1 MIPRP
6 RGEFPGLKQLW
17 LPLDAMEDDCGS
29 ILLRADGPFRRLYA
43 GGAQF
48 GSSALFHPIRI
59 SLMTT
64 RGRALG
70 EVDALLVDLPWQ
82 MVTEFVKH
90 TAPRGAY
97 ARLFLILGF
106 AVADSCLEAARRW
119 IGGDLDAETAQGYAT
134 AEEFDAEEGVDPP
147 GQIVRI
153 CLFAIARPSPS
164 QVLDF
169 PSWKRRPPTA
179 WSF

>member
-1 MIPRP
+1 
-6 RGEFPGLKQLW
+6 
-17 LPLDAMEDDCGS
+17 MEDDCGS

-64 RGRALG
+64 RGGRGGCFAGRPSLANG
-70 EVDALLVDLPWQ
+70 DRVCQAHCTSRRLCS
-82 MVTEFVKH
+82 FVSD
-90 TAPRGAY
+90 PRVCSWSSCNCKP
-97 ARLFLILGF
+97 
-106 AVADSCLEAARRW
+106 VADSCLEAARRW

-147 GQIVRI
+147 GEELPDRQDLSVCNR
-153 CLFAIARPSPS
+153 CAQDSTHGWGSTRSSPS
-164 QVLDF
+164 QILDF
-169 PSWKRRPPTA
+169 PSWKRRPPTG

>member
-1 MIPRP
+1 MATAAVIPRP
-6 RGEFPGLKQLW
+6 RLAGEVASGESPGLKQLW

-106 AVADSCLEAARRW
+106 AVGAA
-119 IGGDLDAETAQGYAT
+119 AT
-134 AEEFDAEEGVDPP
+134 ANQL
-147 GQIVRI
+147 QILV
-153 CLFAIARPSPS
+153 
-164 QVLDF
+164 
-169 PSWKRRPPTA
+169 WKQLGA
-179 WSF
+179 GLVEI